1 MGSGIV
7 SIVSCI
13 KSKLLTPHPQWQW
26 WISQVAGVAPDSR
39 QHQLSAAPHRA
50 GDWPAGDWGLG
61 GWGVRPEL
69 RPQQPRHRPQGHHA
83 GVHGVC
89 SGVTPVPV
97 VSKTTDIKAD
107 QSFIFISSIPNF
119 ALNESHKSH
128 CRSVCGHLLP
138 LLKTFYLRIL
148 GLWGVSIVIF
158 CCFIYFNNLLW
169 CCNLNHAVSSISV
182 HIFLTEFFCLL
193 SLCCF
198 GHFMLSCI
206 YHFITVISLT
216 YFVLF
221 SSSLIWN
228 KYLFM
233 IQ

>member
-1 MGSGIV
+1 MWAQSATKNWYDDI
-7 SIVSCI
+7 I
-13 KSKLLTPHPQWQW
+13 LF
-26 WISQVAGVAPDSR
+26 QVDSVATDSEEYNFT
-39 QHQLSAAPHRA
+39 AAPHREGDWAA
-50 GDWPAGDWGLG
+50 GDGGLRG
-61 GWGVRPEL
+61 RGVRPEL

-83 GVHGVC
+83 RVHGVC
-89 SGVTPVPV
+89 SGVTPVAVPV
-97 VSKTTDIKAD
+97 VSQTTDIKAE
-107 QSFIFISSIPNF
+107 QSFIFKSSIPKF
-119 ALNESHKSH
+119 ALNESYKSH

-138 LLKTFYLRIL
+138 LLTTFSLRIL
-148 GLWGVSIVIF
+148 GLWAVSIVIF
-158 CCFIYFNNLLW
+158 CCFIYFIHLLW

-193 SLCCF
+193 LLCCF
-198 GHFMLSCI
+198 GHFMLTCI